1 MVAAHKVFIG
11 MFAIIAAIALIGAL
25 GGNTS
30 LWWTFVIALSG
41 IVVQLLAL
49 RDRRRRE

>member
-25 GGNTS
+25 GGNAS
-30 LWWTFVIALSG
+30 LWWTFAIALSG
-41 IVVQLLAL
+41 IVVQFAGLERSAAT
-49 RDRRRRE
+49 